1 MEKKYYIPIKST
13 SLPHYF
19 AGACICPANYYEN
32 KPKDIQDN
40 FPNVILLT
48 SNFGYSQCDCCL
60 EVIITSDEEG
70 YIVDIG
76 NKYYLIDKILPISRV
91 CKIFFCNKEQL
102 NKTVSLTRQVTAF
115 IPDKII
121 GEVRPFE
128 NTKIIMDNRPGDFE
142 GIKPEETAKKRKHYD
157 SFLGALALMKVAK
170 HDEFNVS
177 PNYIDAVAFF
187 NTLVRNQKEKMG
199 PIKSN
204 LTSYFENPD
213 RYVFSQK
220 ITEDVL
226 FEEARRRG
234 VQIKKDPITKVINVE
249 TLKWPLYDYAILCTY
264 GVADEAKR
272 KKIDE
277 LILNNFQKDIRKN
290 EEERIAFFYGYN
302 RGYTIFNNTYLK
314 DNKSVDVKFRLDSR
328 LDYYIIESVYQ
339 YVFNGKN
346 VGELPYIDSWCSQE
360 QVVSKVMEGEYII
373 LDKVIRDKKKVKI
386 FSEEWWK
393 IFIPGFSQN
402 INFKINMF
410 GKEIDLTEVVEYQI
424 LRPFAT
430 VIDKAVREELSNEYE
445 SELNNYKAKI
455 EELEK
460 QLLEKR
466 NKDTSVEIINGEMP
480 ITHIPSKD
488 YESLDKKTI
497 SELKNI
503 IRQKAPT
510 YRLKTNI
517 RKKELIQII
526 INVIMND
533 NKE

>member
-1 MEKKYYIPIKST
+1 
-13 SLPHYF
+13 
-19 AGACICPANYYEN
+19 
-32 KPKDIQDN
+32 
-40 FPNVILLT
+40 
-48 SNFGYSQCDCCL
+48 
-60 EVIITSDEEG
+60 
-70 YIVDIG
+70 
-76 NKYYLIDKILPISRV
+76 
-91 CKIFFCNKEQL
+91 
-102 NKTVSLTRQVTAF
+102 
-115 IPDKII
+115 
-121 GEVRPFE
+121 
-128 NTKIIMDNRPGDFE
+128 
-142 GIKPEETAKKRKHYD
+142 
-157 SFLGALALMKVAK
+157 
-170 HDEFNVS
+170 
-177 PNYIDAVAFF
+177 
-187 NTLVRNQKEKMG
+187 
-199 PIKSN
+199 
-204 LTSYFENPD
+204 
-213 RYVFSQK
+213 
-220 ITEDVL
+220 
-226 FEEARRRG
+226 
-234 VQIKKDPITKVINVE
+234 
-249 TLKWPLYDYAILCTY
+249 
-264 GVADEAKR
+264 
-272 KKIDE
+272 
-277 LILNNFQKDIRKN
+277 
-290 EEERIAFFYGYN
+290 
-302 RGYTIFNNTYLK
+302 
-314 DNKSVDVKFRLDSR
+314 
-328 LDYYIIESVYQ
+328 
-339 YVFNGKN
+339 
-346 VGELPYIDSWCSQE
+346 
-360 QVVSKVMEGEYII
+360 MEGEYII

-480 ITHIPSKD
+480 ITHKPSKD
-488 YESLDKKTI
+488 YESLDKKTISELTI